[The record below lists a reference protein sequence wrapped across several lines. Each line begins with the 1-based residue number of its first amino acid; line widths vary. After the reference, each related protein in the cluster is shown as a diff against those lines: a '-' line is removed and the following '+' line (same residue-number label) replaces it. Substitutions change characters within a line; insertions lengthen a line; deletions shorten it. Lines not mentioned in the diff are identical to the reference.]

1 MNNFIKIQPY
11 ISIGVI
17 YSCTGKEE
25 LVMIHMPFVVEK
37 GVQND
42 IVSRLLEDRIIML
55 HDQIDEVSAQMTI
68 MQLLYLDSISNEPIK
83 LYINSV
89 GGVCTDGLAIIDT
102 MRIIKSPVHT
112 ISMGLSASMGALIL
126 TQGDKRFALPNAE
139 IMVHQPLGGAYGQ
152 ATDIAIQADNILKM
166 KHKLTKMLADNSL
179 MTYEEMELM
188 CDRDTYLSADE
199 ALELGLIDKIIEYTE
214 K

>member
-1 MNNFIKIQPY
+1 M
-11 ISIGVI
+11 
-17 YSCTGKEE
+17 
-25 LVMIHMPFVVEK
+25 MHMPFVNEK

-55 HDQIDEVSAQMTI
+55 HDQIDEISAQMTI

-102 MRIIKSPVHT
+102 MHIIKSPVHT

-126 TQGDKRFALPNAE
+126 SQGDKRLALPNAE
-139 IMVHQPLGGAYGQ
+139 IMIHQPLGGAYGQ
-152 ATDIAIQADNILKM
+152 ASDITIQADNILKM
-166 KHKLTKMLADNSL
+166 KHKLTKMLADNSF
-179 MTYEEMELM
+179 MTYEEMELL
-188 CDRDTYLSADE
+188 CDRDTFLSADE
-199 ALELGLIDKIIEYTE
+199 ALELGLIDKIIQYTE